1 MGVYILTMRE
11 TVKKDKQTKLEK
23 LPTKKKLRIIVL
35 HDYKIFV

>member
-23 LPTKKKLRIIVL
+23 LPTKKNK
-35 HDYKIFV
+35 DYCFA